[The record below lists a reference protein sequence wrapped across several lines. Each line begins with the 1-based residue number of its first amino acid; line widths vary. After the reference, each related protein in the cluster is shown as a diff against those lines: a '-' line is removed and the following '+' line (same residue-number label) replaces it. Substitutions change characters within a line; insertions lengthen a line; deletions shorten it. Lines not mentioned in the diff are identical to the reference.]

1 MLAVNENL
9 LRLLHHRISPT
20 SLLAVYCHA
29 VGNSFRSNDCAASNL
44 RIAQAFNQTIFQ
56 FQQALSALI
65 RRVVQVQGSLDG
77 IEIHLE
83 VIRDLVA
90 MENGV
95 LIPERSDTLTGLL
108 ASLGLHRQQ
117 VARLDLQLKSL
128 QDVARYRALT
138 TWYVSSTTSGLSE
151 LEEALEV
158 LRSLALGAG
167 LIDGVSMDI
176 IIDAFTKGVVR
187 LHGQVQDVRHSNSH
201 HASATL
207 VAP

>member
-1 MLAVNENL
+1 MLAVNENFL
-9 LRLLHHRISPT
+9 CLLHHRISPT

-29 VGNSFRSNDCAASNL
+29 VGNSFCSNDCAASNL
-44 RIAQAFNQTIFQ
+44 RITQAFNQTLFQ

-65 RRVVQVQGSLDG
+65 QQVVQVQGSLDG
-77 IEIHLE
+77 IKIRLE
-83 VIRDLVA
+83 VICDLIA
-90 MENGV
+90 IENSV
-95 LIPERSDTLTGLL
+95 LIPEWLDTLTGLL
-108 ASLGLHRQQ
+108 ASLGLHCQQ

-138 TWYVSSTTSGLSE
+138 TRYVSSTTLGLSE

-167 LIDGVSMDI
+167 LIDGVLMDVI
-176 IIDAFTKGVVR
+176 INAFTKGVVR

-201 HASATL
+201 CASATL
-207 VAP
+207 SAV